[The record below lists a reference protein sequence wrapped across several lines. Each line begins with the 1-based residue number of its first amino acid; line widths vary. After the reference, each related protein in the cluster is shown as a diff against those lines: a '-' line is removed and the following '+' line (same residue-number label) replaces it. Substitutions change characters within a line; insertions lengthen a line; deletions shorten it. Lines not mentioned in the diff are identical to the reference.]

1 MKVLIL
7 TLTVGQGHNSTS
19 FALAEYLES
28 KGAECIVLD
37 TYKYLN
43 KLIGDTLDKGY
54 TSIARLTP
62 ELNLRMYDKAERDSS
77 RERQRKTYFPYT
89 FAEVS
94 KKKMQKY
101 IESEAPDIIVCP
113 HIFCAILMTQMKR
126 DGIFTQNIPLI
137 GIVTDFTFHPF
148 WEDTELNYY
157 IVANELLAYTAEK
170 KGMDVNRILAFG
182 IPVKESFSS
191 SIQAQEAR
199 RQLKL
204 KDKKTALVISSSMGF
219 GNITDLI
226 GDLENMPLDFQI
238 VLICGNNKRLIKKL
252 ENSIFIK
259 DVIIKG
265 FVNNVELYM
274 DAADCVITKPGGI
287 TVSEAL
293 AKRKPLIVTEPLP
306 GVENRNLYFLL
317 NNSLAV
323 HAGKYARI
331 DEVLIQLFSNPERL
345 EEMKRAQEKMGKQH
359 SAKKLGD
366 FLLELNNLKF
376 Q

>member
-19 FALAEYLES
+19 FALAEYLEG
-28 KGAECIVLD
+28 KGAECVVLD

-54 TSIARLTP
+54 SSIARLTP

-77 RERQRKTYFPYT
+77 KERQRKTYFPYT

-113 HIFCAILMTQMKR
+113 HIFSAILMTQMKR
-126 DGIFTQNIPLI
+126 DGIFTQKIPLI

-170 KGMDVNRILAFG
+170 KGMDLNRILPFG
-182 IPVKESFSS
+182 IPVKENFSVN
-191 SIQAQEAR
+191 IPAQEAR

-219 GNITDLI
+219 GNIPELM

-238 VLICGNNKRLIKKL
+238 VLVCGNNKRLIKKM
-252 ENSIFIK
+252 ENCIFIK

-265 FVNNVELYM
+265 FVNNLELYM

-306 GVENRNLYFLL
+306 GVENRNLYFLI

-323 HAGKYARI
+323 YAGKYART
-331 DEVLIQLFSNPERL
+331 DEVLIQLFSNPEKC
-345 EEMKRAQEKMGKQH
+345 EEMNRAQEKMGKQH
-359 SAKKLGD
+359 SAQKLGD